1 MKFVKYQALGND
13 YIVIDPADL
22 SGSLT
27 SGQIRRVCDRHYG
40 PGSDGI
46 LLGPL
51 PTAQADFAL
60 RIFNPD
66 GSEAEKSGNG
76 LRIFSRYLWDRGLLS
91 VDPAAASSLPFSV
104 HTPGGVV
111 QSQVLEG
118 GRLVR
123 VEMGQASFDSTLIPV
138 AGPPRQVL
146 DETMEIGADKFGD
159 DKLGPDKFGLEP
171 LTYCAVTLG
180 NPHCVVLS
188 EAPSEVLARRLGPL
202 IEVERRFPNR
212 TNVQFLRLL
221 DHNSIQIHIWE
232 RGAGYTLA
240 SGSSS
245 CAAAAVAYRLGWV
258 GPHVAVHNPGGLI
271 QVDLTSDFFITMTGP
286 VEYVYSGEM
295 ELDRAE

>member
-13 YIVIDPADL
+13 YLVIDPAEL
-22 SGSLT
+22 SGPLS
-27 SGQIRRVCDRHYG
+27 SGQIRRICDRHYG

-51 PTAQADFAL
+51 PTPQADFAL

-91 VDPAAASSLPFSV
+91 ADPAAAGSRPFSI

-111 QSQVLEG
+111 QAQVLEA
-118 GRLVR
+118 GRLVQ

-138 AGPPRQVL
+138 VGPPRQVL
-146 DETMEIGADKFGD
+146 DETMEIGGDEFRAAEFG
-159 DKLGPDKFGLEP
+159 PEQ

-188 EAPSEVLARRLGPL
+188 EDASEALARRLGPL
-202 IEVERRFPNR
+202 IEVDRRFPNR
-212 TNVQFLRLL
+212 TNVQFLHLL
-221 DHNSIQIHIWE
+221 DHSSIRIHIWE

-271 QVDLTSDFFITMTGP
+271 QVDLTPDLFITMTGP
-286 VEYVYSGEM
+286 VEYVYAGEM
-295 ELDRAE
+295 EIERAE